1 MSGSALGAGALIGLQ
16 AANSIGSAIGGVVRD
31 SARLS
36 AQGLMGHNA
45 NAVSRAAQA
54 AAASFNSQ
62 QAATANE
69 LGTNRLAEQ
78 YAFNSGQASMSND
91 FTMQMWDR
99 AANWN
104 AEQMRQAMEYNS
116 LEAEKQR
123 KWQEQMRATQYQTAV
138 KDMEAAGLNPILAAT
153 SGLSAGVP
161 SGSAGSISASSM
173 SGAQGN
179 MASGSAFNGDSAS
192 ISGYTGQLEYMGGM
206 LGLLGASMGG
216 ISSAMSAMA
225 DMAKS
230 GGKNATELVLGLI
243 EQILPHKGS
252 DTRTSNSGSTHGGSQ
267 GNFEGKKSGSYLS
280 PKLSRNNRSI
290 NY

>member
-45 NAVSRAAQA
+45 NAVSAVAQGA
-54 AAASFNSQ
+54 AAKFNSNQ
-62 QAATANE
+62 SAIANE

-78 YAFNSGQASMSND
+78 YAFNAGQAQMSND
-91 FTMQMWDR
+91 FTSQMWDR
-99 AANWN
+99 AAAWN
-104 AEQMRQAMEYNS
+104 EQQMRLAMDYNS
-116 LEAEKQR
+116 AEAEKQR

-161 SGSAGSISASSM
+161 SGSSGSISATSM

-179 MASGSAFNGDSAS
+179 MASGSAFNGSQGS

-243 EQILPHKGS
+243 DQILPHKGS
-252 DTRTSNSGSTHGGSQ
+252 DEHTSSSGSSHGGST
-267 GNFEGKKSGSYLS
+267 GRFEGKKSGNYLS
-280 PKLSRNNRSI
+280 PKLSRNNRSV